1 MSRRLASDE
10 VVDGIAA
17 IEMHR
22 QGTEQESGLAVAC
35 SEALRKLH
43 VLLEQEKAALQL
55 HGPETI
61 HGINV
66 EVVANE
72 ITRVQSMTGGKGHG
86 QGAMPRSAR
95 SRGQQ
100 TPRPEKTHNA
110 PRNRGRR
117 AMGRGGGR
125 GAGRGGGRGGNRG
138 GGGGGGGAASGPG
151 GGANGGNVQ

>member
-10 VVDGIAA
+10 VVDDIAA

-43 VLLEQEKAALQL
+43 ALLEQEKEALQL
-55 HGPETI
+55 HGPDTV

-72 ITRVQSMTGGKGHG
+72 ITRVQSMTGGKGHS

-95 SRGQQ
+95 PRGQQ
-100 TPRPEKTHNA
+100 TPRPDKTHNA

-117 AMGRGGGR
+117 TMGRSG
-125 GAGRGGGRGGNRG
+125 GRGGGRGGRR
-138 GGGGGGGAASGPG
+138 GGGGAAGGG
-151 GGANGGNVQ
+151 GGANGGNA

>member
-10 VVDGIAA
+10 VTDDIAA

-43 VLLEQEKAALQL
+43 TLLEQEKEALQL
-55 HGPETI
+55 HGPDTV

-72 ITRVQSMTGGKGHG
+72 ITRVQSMTGGKG
-86 QGAMPRSAR
+86 QGAMPRSV
-95 SRGQQ
+95 
-100 TPRPEKTHNA
+100 RP
-110 PRNRGRR
+110 
-117 AMGRGGGR
+117 
-125 GAGRGGGRGGNRG
+125 
-138 GGGGGGGAASGPG
+138 
-151 GGANGGNVQ
+151 